1 MIDKNYRKLLSSY
14 IPEGLSYE
22 FENGKRHTI
31 LRING
36 RLAATIS
43 GRSKTD
49 RGRGMI
55 NVICCIKRVV
65 REIQLSELCCAGQAN
80 PSVHSGHGNHA

>member
-1 MIDKNYRKLLSSY
+1 MIDKNYRKLLASY

-36 RLAATIS
+36 KLAATIS
-43 GRSKTD
+43 GRSKVEG
-49 RGRGMI
+49 GRGMQ
-55 NVICCIKRVV
+55 NVLSAVKRFV
-65 REIQLSELCCAGQAN
+65 RQCTARG
-80 PSVHSGHGNHA
+80 